1 MITRRGLLKLLGAG
15 FLTLVATAAYPFSE
29 VLGKPRVTKYA
40 LTPRRWPADLKL
52 RAAVIADIHACDP
65 WMTVSRIEAI
75 CRQAMELDPD
85 IILLLG
91 DYVSGTKIVTGN
103 VDSSEWS
110 AALGALHAPLGV
122 HAILGNHDYWHDR
135 TYQRDQSVAPFVVD
149 ALQLVGIA
157 TYVNE
162 AVRIEK
168 GVHGFWLAGLG
179 DQLALLP
186 GAAYGRHSMRGI
198 DDLDATLAGIP
209 DGEAVVLMAHEPDI
223 FASVDDRVS
232 LTLSGHTHGG
242 QFNLFGWRPISASRG
257 SARFPAGHFDVDGR
271 ELIVSR
277 GLGCSV
283 LPLRVGSH
291 PEILLIELG

>member
-15 FLTLVATAAYPFSE
+15 LLTLVATAAYPFTE

-40 LTPRRWPADLKL
+40 LTPRGWPIDLKL
-52 RAAVIADIHACDP
+52 RAAVIADIHACEP
-65 WMTVSRIEAI
+65 WMTISRIEAI
-75 CRQAMELDPD
+75 CQQAMETDPD

-91 DYVSGTKIVTGN
+91 DYVSGTKILTET
-103 VDSSEWS
+103 VDSSAWS
-110 AALGALHAPLGV
+110 AVLGNLSAPLGV

-135 TYQRDQSVAPFVVD
+135 IYQRDQSAVPFVVG
-149 ALQLVGIA
+149 ALQDVGIT

-162 AVRIEK
+162 AVRIRK
-168 GVHGFWLAGLG
+168 DDQGFWLAGLG

-186 GAAYGRHSMRGI
+186 GPAYGRRSTRGI
-198 DDLDATLAGIP
+198 DDLEATLAGVP
-209 DGEAVVLMAHEPDI
+209 AGEPVVLMAHEPDI
-223 FASVDDRVS
+223 FPSVDDRVS

-242 QFNLFGWRPISASRG
+242 QFNLFGWRPFAASRG

-271 ELIVSR
+271 ELVVSR

-291 PEILLIELG
+291 PEILMIELG

>member
-15 FLTLVATAAYPFSE
+15 FLTLVATAAYPFAE
-29 VLGKPRVTKYA
+29 VFGKPRITTYA
-40 LTPRRWPADLKL
+40 LTPPGWPAGLKL
-52 RAAVIADIHACDP
+52 RAAVIADIHACEP

-75 CRQAMELDPD
+75 CRQAMDLEPD

-91 DYVSGTKIVTGN
+91 DYVSGTKLVTGT

-110 AALGALHAPLGV
+110 AALGALRAPLGV
-122 HAILGNHDYWHDR
+122 HAILGNHDYWHDL
-135 TYQRDQSVAPFVVD
+135 TFQRDQTAVPFVVD
-149 ALQLVGIA
+149 ALQGSGIA
-157 TYVNE
+157 TYVNQ

-168 GVHGFWLAGLG
+168 GGHGFWLAGLG

-186 GAAYGRHSMRGI
+186 GAAHGRGSMRGI
-198 DDLDATLAGIP
+198 DDLDAALAGIP

-223 FASVDDRVS
+223 FPPVDPRVS
-232 LTLSGHTHGG
+232 LTLCGHTHGG
-242 QFNLFGWRPISASRG
+242 QLNLFGWRPFSASRG
-257 SARFPAGHFDVDGR
+257 SARFPAGHFAVDGR

-283 LPLRVGSH
+283 LPLRIGAY
-291 PEILLIELG
+291 PEILLLDLG